1 MKFSLFKNDKS
12 TFWDEVILAA
22 ICLVCLAV
30 GIVIIILKP
39 AFWIIEA
46 SMTVTAGV
54 LIALV
59 GVMFIPAL
67 IYRLMT
73 NDKK

>member
-39 AFWIIEA
+39 SFWIIEA

-54 LIALV
+54 LIATV

-73 NDKK
+73 NDK

>member
-22 ICLVCLAV
+22 ISLVCLAV

-39 AFWIIEA
+39 SFWIIEA

-54 LIALV
+54 LIATV

-73 NDKK
+73 NDK